1 MILRAHKIQLY
12 VIKLSSHSPHL
23 KINMPQHLF
32 YLFSSSNTDCG
43 ADFPFFSLLLNTL
56 NLFFFSFSAAFLPYS
71 LCVLFQLE
79 LSCVVFKIYF
89 SFHIFFSYYF
99 LRFPS
104 LYVCLVTMLT

>member
-1 MILRAHKIQLY
+1 
-12 VIKLSSHSPHL
+12 
-23 KINMPQHLF
+23 MPQHLF

-79 LSCVVFKIYF
+79 LTVVLFLKCILVF
-89 SFHIFFSYYF
+89 IFFFHIIFSAF
-99 LRFPS
+99 HHCMS
-104 LYVCLVTMLT
+104 VW